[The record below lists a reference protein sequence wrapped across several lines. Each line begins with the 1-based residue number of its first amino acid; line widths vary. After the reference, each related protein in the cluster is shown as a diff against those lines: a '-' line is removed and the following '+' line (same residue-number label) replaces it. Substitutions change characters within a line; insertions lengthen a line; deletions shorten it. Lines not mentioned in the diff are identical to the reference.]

1 MMDVERY
8 NTHLHTTIV
17 DEYYRVYPYLCAAV
31 KNFVKD
37 HVDSG
42 VENKDFYLS
51 LTEVQISSKVRE
63 LSTHKIGTLTK
74 IEGQVVRTHPVH
86 PELVSGTFTCLDCQV
101 SSRRR
106 GCVLD
111 IGFALYLN

>member
-17 DEYYRVYPYLCAAV
+17 DEYYSVYPYLCAAV

-63 LSTHKIGTLTK
+63 LSTHKI
-74 IEGQVVRTHPVH
+74 
-86 PELVSGTFTCLDCQV
+86 
-101 SSRRR
+101 
-106 GCVLD
+106 
-111 IGFALYLN
+111 